1 MKIRCFILL
10 LILLGGFKTKAQQ
23 NFTVKGIVFKNG
35 STDRIISATI
45 TNTTQHST
53 TQTDEFGT
61 FAIVV
66 ALGDTLNISKTSFQE
81 INKVIAKKQNMLVY
95 LNNATVLTEVVVK
108 AKSIKQE
115 QKEILAGYKSKGVYN
130 NGKTPFLMY
139 IFNPLSALQNLL
151 SKDAK
156 NAKTFYKY
164 ISRENGEDFID
175 GKFNIMLIKNNT
187 NINETDIAEF
197 MYTYRPTYLDVK
209 YWNDYDAIK
218 YIKNSFLKYQETK
231 KNNLRF

>member
-1 MKIRCFILL
+1 MKIRYFLL
-10 LILLGGFKTKAQQ
+10 LIIFLGWFKTQAQEK
-23 NFTVKGIVFKNG
+23 FMVKGIVFKNN
-35 STDRIISATI
+35 STDRVINATVA
-45 TNTTQHST
+45 NTSQNTI
-53 TQTDEFGT
+53 TQTDDFGT
-61 FAIVV
+61 FAIEVT
-66 ALGDTLNISKTSFQE
+66 LGDTLNISKTSFQE
-81 INKVIAKKQNMLVY
+81 INKVIVKKQNILVY
-95 LNNATVLTEVVVK
+95 LNKATELTEVVVK

-164 ISRENGEDFID
+164 ISRENGESFVD
-175 GKFNIMLIKNNT
+175 GKFNIELIKANT

-197 MYTYRPTYLDVK
+197 MYAYRPKYLDVK
-209 YWNDYDAIK
+209 YWNDYDAIN
-218 YIKNSFLKYQETK
+218 YIKKAYLKYKEGK
-231 KNNLRF
+231 KK